1 MSHKQPEQGFLKIYF
16 SSMKNLIDRVRA
28 YFRASKDELL
38 AVSWPT
44 REDIIRYTGLVV
56 VTCIV
61 FGAFFS
67 ALDLGLTKGVQAIIA
82 SRNANSATQ
91 PAAPVQ
97 PVTPSVQ
104 VNPVD
109 VQATTPDGTPTDI
122 QVEQVPVTAP
132 STSTN

>member
-1 MSHKQPEQGFLKIYF
+1 
-16 SSMKNLIDRVRA
+16 MKNLIDRVRT
-28 YFRASKDELL
+28 YFRSSKDELMS
-38 AVSWPT
+38 VSWPT

-82 SRNANSATQ
+82 KRNANSTTQ
-91 PAAPVQ
+91 QAAPTQ
-97 PVTPSVQ
+97 PVTPSVE
-104 VNPVD
+104 VNPID
-109 VQATTPDGTPTDI
+109 VQATTPDGAPTDI
-122 QVEQVPVTAP
+122 KVEQVPVVAP